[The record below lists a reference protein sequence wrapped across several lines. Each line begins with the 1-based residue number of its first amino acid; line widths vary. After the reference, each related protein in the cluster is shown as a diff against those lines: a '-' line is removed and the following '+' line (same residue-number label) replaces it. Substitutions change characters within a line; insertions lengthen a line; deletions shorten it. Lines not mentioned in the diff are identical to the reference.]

1 MQESIAA
8 DKTLTYKWCP
18 KCSLRS
24 EVSAQAKNIRDQQ
37 CRFIKVGENFGSNL
51 VVEIYR
57 MKKVAHIPG
66 SSIEGQ
72 PAATRNLN
80 ELLRIL
86 EDDKYACML
95 QLASDFARRKWTI
108 RPNLEY
114 LDLCYVHNL
123 KSVSDFGQ
131 HLGLR
136 FSKLRQLDISQCASL
151 TCLFNDGGACSVPKN
166 LEEITINVCLQ
177 LVELYV
183 QCNSSDQVALV
194 NTEIPRVRKLKLYR
208 LPELGMLGEPQS
220 MWEHLEELKV
230 IACDGLRKLP
240 LSIQTSKNIK
250 IIEGKSE

>member
-86 EDDKYACML
+86 EDD
-95 QLASDFARRKWTI
+95 
-108 RPNLEY
+108 
-114 LDLCYVHNL
+114 

-220 MWEHLEELKV
+220 MWEHLEELK
-230 IACDGLRKLP
+230 ALREEKR
-240 LSIQTSKNIK
+240 KNLLEAALKDVRLKTFGEIK
-250 IIEGKSE
+250 PIDCTPEMLAIVTQRASMVWK